1 MIGQGTTVAAINR
14 ETDSFVLGQL
24 NKQGAEYGEA
34 NAKTMPLT
42 ELERI
47 IGIDSSG
54 LDKDINNFFDA
65 WKKLNGAP
73 SGDIERQQVMQ
84 EGKDLADQLQ
94 KMVKDLNA
102 TADGINDKLEGDI
115 TNLNRQLKEI
125 AALNSQISS
134 AESTG
139 ISANAL
145 RDQRD
150 LLIQE
155 VSETTG
161 ARSYPEANGMV
172 SLQLTNG
179 IPLVSAD
186 KANKIETTSAAGTL
200 ELQITN
206 GASTSKLDR
215 DGFGGAIKGQLDLRD
230 ETIPETVDK
239 LDQLAF
245 GLANA
250 VNAAHNGGIDAN
262 GNTGQDFFSYSSGA
276 PQPWSGAAAT
286 LSMNL
291 TNHSQIAAGS
301 GATYLP
307 GDNSNCLTMAELQDK
322 MLVNNSTLND
332 YYNTIASDIGLE
344 VSQNKKKPRQL

>member
-1 MIGQGTTVAAINR
+1 
-14 ETDSFVLGQL
+14 
-24 NKQGAEYGEA
+24 
-34 NAKTMPLT
+34 MPLT

-262 GNTGQDFFSYSSGA
+262 GNTGQDFFLTAVEPHNPGVEQQ
-276 PQPWSGAAAT
+276 QPC
-286 LSMNL
+286 
-291 TNHSQIAAGS
+291 Q
-301 GATYLP
+301 
-307 GDNSNCLTMAELQDK
+307 
-322 MLVNNSTLND
+322 
-332 YYNTIASDIGLE
+332 
-344 VSQNKKKPRQL
+344 